1 MENKNKDTFDLHIID
16 RLNKIPGGFMLC
28 PLFIAVI
35 MNSFFPGF
43 FRIGGITTALFVE
56 GGNCMMAV
64 FLICCGSMINVRQVG
79 MPLYKGVTLTG
90 MKLLVGILLGVL
102 LRAAFGPAG
111 ILGITPMIII
121 AAITNSNGSL
131 YIVLSGQFGDSTD
144 SGAISI
150 LCLNDGPFFTLIA
163 LGATGLASFDIKTL
177 VAVIIPLIIGFVWG
191 NVDSKFRGIC
201 KSAQPLITFFMIF
214 PIAANLTFKTLISAG
229 IVGIL
234 LGLFSAALGL
244 LFFFLFNLL
253 LPKNER
259 NAMGAAVGTTAGNA
273 AMTPAAVAAADPTYA
288 GSVDAATAM
297 ISTAA
302 MITLLLCPFIT
313 AWCDSYMKKR
323 KLGIY
328 SPEGRIGREEAAGAL
343 TES

>member
-1 MENKNKDTFDLHIID
+1 MEETNRSFDLHIID

-28 PLFIAVI
+28 PLLIAVI

-43 FRIGGITTALFVE
+43 FNIGGITTALFVE

-64 FLICCGSMINVRQVG
+64 FLICCGSMINVKQVG

-90 MKLLVGILLGVL
+90 LKLAVGIVLGVL
-102 LRAAFGPAG
+102 LKALFGTAG

-131 YIVLSGQFGDSTD
+131 FIILSGQFGNSTD

-163 LGATGLASFDIKTL
+163 LGATGLASFDAKTL
-177 VAVIIPLIIGFVWG
+177 IAVIIPLLIGFAWG
-191 NVDSKFRGIC
+191 NMDSTFRNIC

-214 PIAANLTFKTLISAG
+214 PIASRLTFKTLISAG
-229 IVGIL
+229 VVGL
-234 LGLFSAALGL
+234 GLGLFSALLGF
-244 LFFFLFNLL
+244 LFCFLFNLL
-253 LPKNER
+253 LPKKER

-288 GSVDAATAM
+288 SGVDAATAM

-302 MITLLLCPFIT
+302 MVTLLLCPFIT
-313 AWCDSYMKKR
+313 AFCDNYMKKHN
-323 KLGIY
+323 LGIY
-328 SPEGRIGREEAAGAL
+328 SPDGWDGKAVLEE
-343 TES
+343 SK

>member
-1 MENKNKDTFDLHIID
+1 MENTSNSFDLHIID

-28 PLFIAVI
+28 PLIIAVV

-43 FRIGGITTALFVE
+43 FQIGGITTALFVE

-64 FLICCGSMINVRQVG
+64 FLICCGSMINVKQVG

-90 MKLLVGILLGVL
+90 MKLLVGILLGML
-102 LRAAFGPAG
+102 LKAVFGTAG

-144 SGAISI
+144 AGAISI

-163 LGATGLASFDIKTL
+163 LGATGLASFNVKTL
-177 VAVIIPLIIGFVWG
+177 VAVIIPLLIGFAWG
-191 NVDSKFRGIC
+191 NLDSTFRNIC

-214 PIAANLTFKTLISAG
+214 PIASRLTFKTLVSAG
-229 IVGIL
+229 IVGVG
-234 LGLFSAALGL
+234 LGLFSALLGFV
-244 LFFFLFNLL
+244 FFFLFNLL
-253 LPKNER
+253 LPKKER

-273 AMTPAAVAAADPTYA
+273 AMTPAAIAAADPTYA
-288 GSVDAATAM
+288 AGVDAATAM

-302 MITLLLCPFIT
+302 MVTLLLCPFIT
-313 AWCDSYMKKR
+313 AFCDNYMR
-323 KLGIY
+323 KHKCGVY
-328 SPEGRIGREEAAGAL
+328 SPEGRVGRLEMNSASEE
-343 TES
+343 TV